1 MYFFGSNPGHPGEDP
16 FLDPGATIKQTR
28 LCTTRQCYIS
38 HFKQLSLKKI
48 FKYTVKPVLRGH
60 CIKGSPVLSSHFSGS
75 LEPKYNA
82 NEPVLRGHLS

>member
-1 MYFFGSNPGHPGEDP
+1 MCHKYYDLMNV
-16 FLDPGATIKQTR
+16 
-28 LCTTRQCYIS
+28 
-38 HFKQLSLKKI
+38 I
-48 FKYTVKPVLRGH
+48 FMNVTVKPVLRGH